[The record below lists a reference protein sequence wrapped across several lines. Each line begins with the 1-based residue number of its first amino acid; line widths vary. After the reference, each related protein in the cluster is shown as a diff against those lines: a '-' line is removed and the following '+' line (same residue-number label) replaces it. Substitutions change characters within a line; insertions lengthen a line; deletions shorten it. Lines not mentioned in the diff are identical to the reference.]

1 MSIKI
6 MENQTNSFLQNNKKT
21 LIIVAIIAV
30 VVIWVVGSYNGFV
43 SGNQSVSNAWAQIDT
58 QLQRRFDL
66 VPNLVETVKGIT
78 KQEQEVFGKIADARS
93 KYAGATTQDGKVQ
106 AAGEYESA
114 LSRLLVITE
123 NYPQLQS
130 SQAFRDLMTQ
140 LEGTENR
147 IAVSRKDYND
157 VVASWNSRVARFP
170 GMIVAKIFG
179 FSTKAY
185 FQVEEGAKANPAV
198 TF

>member
-1 MSIKI
+1 

-30 VVIWVVGSYNGFV
+30 VVIWVVGSYNGFA

-66 VPNLVETVKGIT
+66 VPNLVETVKGIA

-93 KYAGATTQDGKVQ
+93 KYAGATTQDAKVA

-114 LSRLLVITE
+114 ISRLLVITE

-130 SQAFRDLMTQ
+130 SESYKNLMVQ

-157 VVASWNSRVARFP
+157 VVASWNSRVTRFP

-185 FQVEEGAKANPAV
+185 FQVEEAAKANPAV
-198 TF
+198 KF

>member
-1 MSIKI
+1 

-21 LIIVAIIAV
+21 LIIVAVIAV
-30 VVIWVVGSYNGFV
+30 VIVWIVSVYNGFA
-43 SGNQSVSNAWAQIDT
+43 SGNQAVSASWAQIDT

-66 VPNLVETVKGIT
+66 VPNLVETVKGNA

-93 KYAGATTQDGKVQ
+93 KYAGATTQDAKVQ

-130 SQAFRDLMTQ
+130 SEAYKSLMVQ

-147 IAVSRKDYND
+147 IAVARKDYND
-157 VVASWNSRVARFP
+157 VVASWNARVASFP
-170 GMIVAKIFG
+170 GIIVAKIFG
-179 FSTKAY
+179 FTPKTY
-185 FQVEEGAKANPAV
+185 FQVDEAAKANPTV
-198 TF
+198 KF

>member
-1 MSIKI
+1 M
-6 MENQTNSFLQNNKKT
+6 
-21 LIIVAIIAV
+21 
-30 VVIWVVGSYNGFV
+30 NGFGLLKEV
-43 SGNQSVSNAWAQIDT
+43 SYHN
-58 QLQRRFDL
+58 L
-66 VPNLVETVKGIT
+66 VGMKKFYGILPNLIPNLVETVKGIA

-93 KYAGATTQDGKVQ
+93 KYAGATTQDAKVA

-114 LSRLLVITE
+114 ISRLLVITE

-130 SQAFRDLMTQ
+130 SESYKNLMVQ

-157 VVASWNSRVARFP
+157 VVASWNSRVTRFP

-185 FQVEEGAKANPAV
+185 FQVEEAAKANPAV
-198 TF
+198 KF